1 MAGKNLLKVK
11 PHFTRNLSDTI
22 PHGSG
27 VSESSSGL
35 VQTRPTLC
43 LGCDCF
49 TPQTPVPSHP
59 CSFCSRP
66 TSHALPTAPPSFMVA
81 LLPSCTTPF
90 PSHSPSF
97 PLSLSLSRPP
107 SLSLFLS
114 PFLPTSQLPPSIPP
128 PSLPP
133 LQPYLSTLISTAPLH
148 CSRHCSL
155 APNSITPTVPLFHS
169 PLPLTSSLHL
179 LLHLPFPLIP
189 SHLSFASSLPLL
201 PSPPPFPF
209 FLPPPFPSSLPLLP
223 SSSLPLLPSPSFF
236 PSSLHLLP
244 SPPSFPSSLPLLP
257 TPPSSPP
264 PFRSS
269 RCLLPSPSALHS
281 LPKNYPATFSAAQQ
295 QPHFCDA

>member
-1 MAGKNLLKVK
+1 MHCPLPLLHSWS
-11 PHFTRNLSDTI
+11 P
-22 PHGSG
+22 
-27 VSESSSGL
+27 
-35 VQTRPTLC
+35 C
-43 LGCDCF
+43 C
-49 TPQTPVPSHP
+49 HP
-59 CSFCSRP
+59 
-66 TSHALPTAPPSFMVA
+66 APPRD
-81 LLPSCTTPF
+81 LTTPLTKSSQNVPPPIFF
-90 PSHSPSF
+90 PSHSPSS
-97 PLSLSLSRPP
+97 PLSLSLYPALP
-107 SLSLFLS
+107 LFLS
-114 PFLPTSQLPPSIPP
+114 SSLISSLPPNFPPSIPP